1 MNENEN
7 VSTRLLACLG
17 RYPFGELQLSVP
29 TAEMAHVEL
38 LRNYLASCPGGQ
50 RPGVVTLN
58 VIGEERPV
66 EQVVA
71 ALQHINVSLTG
82 F

>member
-1 MNENEN
+1 M
-7 VSTRLLACLG
+7 S
-17 RYPFGELQLSVP
+17 
-29 TAEMAHVEL
+29 HVEL

-50 RPGVVTLN
+50 RPGVTLD

-71 ALQHINVSLTG
+71 ALQQINVSLTADTRNTSG
-82 F
+82 HVYTPSN